1 MIYIYYGSQS
11 GTCEYLSFNLK
22 STLEEKYKLDIVCD
36 SLNNFDF
43 SPEIGSLH
51 MISGGLTEG
60 CGSLRKTSIKNNE
73 NIVIIITS
81 THGNGD
87 SPENAAQFWRHIKNR
102 KLNNEYF
109 KNMKYIILGLGDS
122 NYENY
127 CGFAKKIDKRLLDLN
142 SSKIYDTFYIDS
154 VLNET
159 EEQFD
164 IWVRKIIEVLNV

>member
-11 GTCEYLSFNLK
+11 GTCEYLSFTLK
-22 STLEEKYKLDIVCD
+22 STLEEKYKLDILCD

-43 SPEIGSLH
+43 S
-51 MISGGLTEG
+51 
-60 CGSLRKTSIKNNE
+60 IKNDE
-73 NIVIIITS
+73 NIFIIITS
-81 THGNGD
+81 TYGNGD

-102 KLNNEYF
+102 KLKNDYF

-122 NYENY
+122 NYTHY

-142 SSKIYDTFYIDS
+142 ASKMYDTFYIDS
-154 VLNET
+154 VMNET

-164 IWVRKIIEVLNV
+164 TWISKIIGVLNV

>member
-22 STLEEKYKLDIVCD
+22 STLEKHKIDIICD

-43 SPEIGSLH
+43 SI
-51 MISGGLTEG
+51 
-60 CGSLRKTSIKNNE
+60 NNNHE
-73 NIVIIITS
+73 NLFIIITS

-102 KLNNEYF
+102 KLKNENF
-109 KNMKYIILGLGDS
+109 KNLKYIILGLGDS
-122 NYENY
+122 NYVDY
-127 CGFAKKIDKRLLDLN
+127 CGFAKKLDKRLLDLHA
-142 SSKIYDTFYIDS
+142 SRIYDTFYIDS
-154 VLNET
+154 AINET

-164 IWVRKIIEVLNV
+164 IWISKIIGVLCP

>member
-22 STLEEKYKLDIVCD
+22 STLEEKYKLDIKCD

-43 SPEIGSLH
+43 S
-51 MISGGLTEG
+51 
-60 CGSLRKTSIKNNE
+60 IKNDE

-122 NYENY
+122 NYVNF

-142 SSKIYDTFYIDS
+142 ASKICDTFYFDS
-154 VLNET
+154 AINET
-159 EEQFD
+159 DEQFD
-164 IWVRKIIEVLNV
+164 VWISKIICVLNV

>member
-22 STLEEKYKLDIVCD
+22 STLEEKYKLDIKCD

-43 SPEIGSLH
+43 S
-51 MISGGLTEG
+51 
-60 CGSLRKTSIKNNE
+60 IKNDE

-102 KLNNEYF
+102 NLNKEYF
-109 KNMKYIILGLGDS
+109 ENMKYFILGLGDS
-122 NYENY
+122 NYVNF

-142 SSKIYDTFYIDS
+142 ASKICDTFYIDS
-154 VLNET
+154 VINET
-159 EEQFD
+159 DEQFD
-164 IWVRKIIEVLNV
+164 AWISKIICVLNV

>member
-22 STLEEKYKLDIVCD
+22 STLEEKYKLHTNCD

-43 SPEIGSLH
+43 S
-51 MISGGLTEG
+51 
-60 CGSLRKTSIKNNE
+60 IKNDK
-73 NIVIIITS
+73 NIFIIITS
-81 THGNGD
+81 TYGNGD
-87 SPENAAQFWRHIKNR
+87 SPENAAQFWRYIKNR

-122 NYENY
+122 NYADY

-142 SSKIYDTFYIDS
+142 ASKIYDTSYMDS
-154 VLNET
+154 AINQSD
-159 EEQFD
+159 EQFD
-164 IWVRKIIEVLNV
+164 IWSSKIIGLLNI

>member
-11 GTCEYLSFNLK
+11 GTCQYLSFNLK
-22 STLEEKYKLDIVCD
+22 STLEQEHKLDVIYD

-43 SPEIGSLH
+43 SN
-51 MISGGLTEG
+51 
-60 CGSLRKTSIKNNE
+60 KNNE
-73 NIVIIITS
+73 NIFIIITS

-87 SPENAAQFWRHIKNR
+87 SPENAARFWRHIKNR
-102 KLNNEYF
+102 KLNSEYF

-122 NYENY
+122 NYTDY

-142 SSKIYDTFYIDS
+142 ACKIYDTFYIDS
-154 VLNET
+154 ALNET

-164 IWVRKIIEVLNV
+164 IWINKMIGVLNI